1 MSDTLRL
8 AEIRATL
15 STEVPRARD
24 GWTLAR
30 EQRMARERRTLLQ
43 RVTELAPRVEAGRAD
58 DEELAR
64 LAQDV
69 DHHHQRVNDIA
80 WDEAE
85 VDFGGSE

>member
-15 STEVPRARD
+15 GTEVPRARD

-30 EQRMARERRTLLQ
+30 EQRMARERRSLLE
-43 RVTELAPRVEAGRAD
+43 RVTELAPRVAAGRAAD
-58 DEELAR
+58 ELAR